1 MQHQHIREAH
11 KVTLIGAAL
20 DTLLGIAK
28 IIVGWLSQSHALIA
42 DGIHSLSDLLTDA
55 LVIVAT
61 YYGRQAPDKEHPY
74 GHARFETLGTL
85 ILSSLLIAVA
95 GAIAYDSLLRLL
107 NPDSLKIPTW
117 PALVVAAISII
128 SKEWIFRYTLH
139 IAKKIKSDLL
149 KANAWH
155 SRSDALSSIVVFI
168 GIGGSMLGLH
178 WLDQVAALVVGVM
191 VAHIGWKLM
200 SDSLKDLL
208 DTALPEEET
217 QKITDLTCRIA
228 EVKGV
233 HSLRSRKVGDQVFLD
248 IHLQVDPTI
257 SVSEGHQI
265 GMKVITL
272 LHQQHDLGYDIT
284 FHIDAEDDSQRSYK
298 DRPALPLRHELLLN
312 LQHAW
317 QPLGITPASSQLV
330 LHYLN
335 NRVDIDLYLQA
346 PLPDGINKERLTR
359 ALTEYPWVGQ
369 LNLWHSYD
377 AGVNNKQE

>member
-1 MQHQHIREAH
+1 MPHQHTREAH

-20 DTLLGIAK
+20 DTLLGVAK
-28 IIVGWLSQSHALIA
+28 IIVGWFSQSHALIA

-55 LVIVAT
+55 LVIIAT
-61 YYGRQAPDKEHPY
+61 HYGRQAPDKEHPY

-85 ILSSLLIAVA
+85 ILSSILIAVA

-107 NPDSLKIPTW
+107 NAENLQIPTW
-117 PALVVAAISII
+117 PALVVAAISIV

-139 IAKKIKSDLL
+139 IANKMKSDLL

-168 GIGGSMLGLH
+168 GIGGSMLGIQ
-178 WLDQVAALVVGVM
+178 WLDQIAAFIVGLM
-191 VAHIGWKLM
+191 IAHIGWKLM

-217 QKITDLTCRIA
+217 RSIIELASQIK
-228 EVKGV
+228 EVKGI
-233 HSLRSRKVGDQVFLD
+233 HSLRSRKIGALVFLD
-248 IHLQVDPTI
+248 IHLQVNPTI

-272 LHQQHDLGYDIT
+272 LHQHDLSYDIT
-284 FHIDAEDDSQRSYK
+284 FHIDAEDDSHRSYH
-298 DRPALPLRHELLLN
+298 DHPALPLRQELLLN
-312 LQHAW
+312 LQQAW
-317 QPLGITPASSQLV
+317 QPLGFVPDPSQLV

-335 NRVDIDLYLQA
+335 HKVDIDLYLNSTLPEDINQTDLVQ
-346 PLPDGINKERLTR
+346 PLTQYTWLGELRLWKRYHTD
-359 ALTEYPWVGQ
+359 P
-369 LNLWHSYD
+369 
-377 AGVNNKQE
+377 

>member
-1 MQHQHIREAH
+1 MPHQHTREAH

-20 DTLLGIAK
+20 DTLLGVAK
-28 IIVGWLSQSHALIA
+28 IIVGWFSQSHALIA

-55 LVIVAT
+55 LVIIAT
-61 YYGRQAPDKEHPY
+61 HYGRQAPDKEHPY

-85 ILSSLLIAVA
+85 ILSSILIAVA

-107 NPDSLKIPTW
+107 NAENLQIPTW
-117 PALVVAAISII
+117 PALVVAAISIV

-139 IAKKIKSDLL
+139 IANKMKSDLL

-168 GIGGSMLGLH
+168 GIGGSMLGIQ
-178 WLDQVAALVVGVM
+178 WLDQIAAFIVGLM
-191 VAHIGWKLM
+191 IAHIGWKLM

-217 QKITDLTCRIA
+217 RSIIELASQIK

-233 HSLRSRKVGDQVFLD
+233 HSLRSRKIGALVFLD
-248 IHLQVDPTI
+248 IHLQVNPTI

-272 LHQQHDLGYDIT
+272 LHQHDLSYDIT
-284 FHIDAEDDSQRSYK
+284 FHIDAEDDSRRSYH
-298 DRPALPLRHELLLN
+298 DHPALPLRQELLLN
-312 LQHAW
+312 LQQAW
-317 QPLGITPASSQLV
+317 QPLGFAPDPSQLV

-335 NRVDIDLYLQA
+335 HKVDIDLYLNSTLPEDINQTDLVQ
-346 PLPDGINKERLTR
+346 PLTQYTWLGELRLWKRYHTD
-359 ALTEYPWVGQ
+359 P
-369 LNLWHSYD
+369 
-377 AGVNNKQE
+377 

>member
-1 MQHQHIREAH
+1 MPHQHTREAH

-20 DTLLGIAK
+20 DTLLGVAK
-28 IIVGWLSQSHALIA
+28 IIVGWFSQSHALIA

-55 LVIVAT
+55 LVIIAT
-61 YYGRQAPDKEHPY
+61 HYGRQAPDKEHPY

-85 ILSSLLIAVA
+85 ILSSILIAVA

-107 NPDSLKIPTW
+107 NAENLQIPTW
-117 PALVVAAISII
+117 PALVVAAISIV

-139 IAKKIKSDLL
+139 IANKMKSDLL

-168 GIGGSMLGLH
+168 GIGGSMLGIQ
-178 WLDQVAALVVGVM
+178 WLDQIAAFIVGLM
-191 VAHIGWKLM
+191 IAHIGWKLM

-217 QKITDLTCRIA
+217 RSIIELASQIK

-233 HSLRSRKVGDQVFLD
+233 HSLRSRKIGALVFLD
-248 IHLQVDPTI
+248 IHLQVNPTI

-272 LHQQHDLGYDIT
+272 LHQHDLSYDIT
-284 FHIDAEDDSQRSYK
+284 FHIDAEDDSHRSYH
-298 DRPALPLRHELLLN
+298 DHPALPLRQELLLD
-312 LQHAW
+312 LQQAW
-317 QPLGITPASSQLV
+317 QPLGFVPAPSQLV

-335 NRVDIDLYLQA
+335 HKVDIDLYLNSTLPEDINQTDLVQ
-346 PLPDGINKERLTR
+346 PLTQYTWLGELRLWKRYHTD
-359 ALTEYPWVGQ
+359 P
-369 LNLWHSYD
+369 
-377 AGVNNKQE
+377 

>member
-1 MQHQHIREAH
+1 MPHQHTREAH

-20 DTLLGIAK
+20 DTLLGVAK
-28 IIVGWLSQSHALIA
+28 IIVGWFSQSHALIA

-55 LVIVAT
+55 LVIIAT
-61 YYGRQAPDKEHPY
+61 HYGRQAPDKEHPY

-85 ILSSLLIAVA
+85 ILSSILIAVA

-107 NPDSLKIPTW
+107 NAENLQIPTW
-117 PALVVAAISII
+117 PALVVAAISIV

-139 IAKKIKSDLL
+139 IANKMKSDLL

-168 GIGGSMLGLH
+168 GIGGSMLGIQ
-178 WLDQVAALVVGVM
+178 WLDQIAAFIVGLM
-191 VAHIGWKLM
+191 IAHIGWKLM

-217 QKITDLTCRIA
+217 RSIIELASQIK

-233 HSLRSRKVGDQVFLD
+233 HSLRSRKIGALVFLD
-248 IHLQVDPTI
+248 IHLQVNPTI

-272 LHQQHDLGYDIT
+272 LHQHDLSYDIT
-284 FHIDAEDDSQRSYK
+284 FHIDAEDDSHRSYH
-298 DRPALPLRHELLLN
+298 DHPALPLRQELLLN
-312 LQHAW
+312 LQQAW
-317 QPLGITPASSQLV
+317 QPLGFVPAPSQLV

-335 NRVDIDLYLQA
+335 HKVDIDLYLNSTLPEDINQTDLVQ
-346 PLPDGINKERLTR
+346 PLTQYTWLGELRLWKRYHTD
-359 ALTEYPWVGQ
+359 P
-369 LNLWHSYD
+369 
-377 AGVNNKQE
+377 

>member
-1 MQHQHIREAH
+1 MPHQHIREAH
-11 KVTLIGAAL
+11 KATLIGAAL

-28 IIVGWLSQSHALIA
+28 IVVGWLSQSHALIA
-42 DGIHSLSDLLTDA
+42 DGIHSLSDLMTDA

-61 YYGRQAPDKEHPY
+61 HYGRQAPDKEHPY

-128 SKEWIFRYTLH
+128 SKEWIFRYTIH

-168 GIGGSMLGLH
+168 GIGGSMLGLY

-217 QKITDLTCRIA
+217 QKITDLACRIT

-233 HSLRSRKVGDQVFLD
+233 HSLRSRKVGAQVFLD

-284 FHIDAEDDSQRSYK
+284 FHIDAEDDSQGSYQ

-317 QPLGITPASSQLV
+317 QPLDITPASSQLV

-346 PLPDGINKERLTR
+346 PLPDGVNKERLTR
-359 ALTEYPWVGQ
+359 ALTEYSWVGQ

-377 AGVNNKQE
+377 TGANSKQE

>member
-1 MQHQHIREAH
+1 MPHQHTREAH

-20 DTLLGIAK
+20 DTLLGVAK
-28 IIVGWLSQSHALIA
+28 IIVGWFSQSHALIA

-55 LVIVAT
+55 LVIIAT
-61 YYGRQAPDKEHPY
+61 HYGRQAPDKEHPY

-85 ILSSLLIAVA
+85 ILSSILIAVA

-107 NPDSLKIPTW
+107 NAENLQIPTW
-117 PALVVAAISII
+117 PALVVAAISIV

-139 IAKKIKSDLL
+139 IANKMKSDLL

-168 GIGGSMLGLH
+168 GIGGSMLGIQ
-178 WLDQVAALVVGVM
+178 WLDQIAAFIVGLM
-191 VAHIGWKLM
+191 IAHIGWKLM

-217 QKITDLTCRIA
+217 RSIIELASQIK

-233 HSLRSRKVGDQVFLD
+233 HSLRSRKIGALVFLD
-248 IHLQVDPTI
+248 IHLQVNPTI

-272 LHQQHDLGYDIT
+272 LHQHDLSYDIT
-284 FHIDAEDDSQRSYK
+284 FHIDAEDDSRRSYH
-298 DRPALPLRHELLLN
+298 DHPALPLRQELLLN
-312 LQHAW
+312 LQQAW
-317 QPLGITPASSQLV
+317 QPLGFVPDPSQLV

-335 NRVDIDLYLQA
+335 HKVDIDLYLNSTLPEDINQTDLVQ
-346 PLPDGINKERLTR
+346 PLTQYTWLGELRLWKRYHTD
-359 ALTEYPWVGQ
+359 P
-369 LNLWHSYD
+369 
-377 AGVNNKQE
+377 

>member
-1 MQHQHIREAH
+1 MPHQHIREAH

-42 DGIHSLSDLLTDA
+42 DGIHSLSDLMTDA

-61 YYGRQAPDKEHPY
+61 HYGRQAPDKEHPY

-149 KANAWH
+149 EANAWH

-217 QKITDLTCRIA
+217 QKITNLACRIT

-233 HSLRSRKVGDQVFLD
+233 HSLRSRKVGAQVFLD

-265 GMKVITL
+265 GIKVITL

-284 FHIDAEDDSQRSYK
+284 FHIDAEDDSQGSYK

-312 LQHAW
+312 LQYAW
-317 QPLGITPASSQLV
+317 QPLGITPASAQLV

-346 PLPDGINKERLTR
+346 PLPDGINKERLTQTL
-359 ALTEYPWVGQ
+359 AEYPWVGQ

>member
-168 GIGGSMLGLH
+168 GIRGSMLGLH
-178 WLDQVAALVVGVM
+178 WLDLVAALVVGVM
-191 VAHIGWKLM
+191 VAHIGWKLI

>member
-1 MQHQHIREAH
+1 MPHQHIREAH

-28 IIVGWLSQSHALIA
+28 IVVGWLSQSHALIA
-42 DGIHSLSDLLTDA
+42 DGIHSLSDLMTDA

-61 YYGRQAPDKEHPY
+61 HYGRQAPDKEHPY

-217 QKITDLTCRIA
+217 QKITNLACRIT

-233 HSLRSRKVGDQVFLD
+233 HSLRSRKVGAQVFLD

-284 FHIDAEDDSQRSYK
+284 FHIDAEDDSQGSYK
-298 DRPALPLRHELLLN
+298 DRPPLPLRHELLLN

-317 QPLGITPASSQLV
+317 QPLGITPESSQLV

-359 ALTEYPWVGQ
+359 ALTEYPWIGQ
-369 LNLWHSYD
+369 LNLWHNYD